1 MLFFLG
7 FGMLLYS
14 QTEEKKAAAAEKDA
28 KAAQKVIKA
37 LGKGLGKLWPFKRK
51 TKEAPVVTYDT
62 LLKRYVFGM
71 PGIYM
76 QGYAPGVH
84 QRQEEKYL
92 RQLNNIPNRYFTE
105 KEWAVQENIVPDE
118 HPYISHR
125 KPGTRVVYGFHP
137 FWKGNAYYGYD
148 FGILSR
154 VGYFSYSVNAASGKS
169 RSPFMAHSWVNSTLQ
184 QKAHAAGCK
193 VDLVVTS
200 YGEKNNSQLL
210 GPGGAAAR
218 QTLAD
223 SLGYLINMK
232 YIAGKDTGY
241 RGDGVTLDFE
251 GFRDDPSAGKELTSF
266 VSGLR
271 KKLETSRDGAPV
283 SINMVLPVCAPYRS
297 YEFDSLKKYVDL
309 FIICGYDYYLDTIQA
324 GPSSVLEADTG
335 QFYFSVDYSVN
346 YYLDK
351 GLPVEKTVLS
361 LPWYAKVATTDTSTA
376 FALSHQA
383 SELTFESHSKAWLMY
398 GSVRTPLRDP
408 ANNAVYYPVRDDNG
422 WKQIWTEDT
431 VTLGL
436 KYDYVLKKGLAG
448 AGVWSLGDASDSPEL
463 WQLLRNKFGD
473 TSYVPTVATT
483 NVDTVI
489 SKNTASIQKQKQAVI
504 APLLPEITGV
514 VPNVIYPS
522 VLPVRLPEKNYGLV
536 AIFCLI
542 TLLCFA
548 LIGFLIA
555 MFYESVREV
564 VLSRDYFLYIVSAV
578 VVVTILLLLRGFGYM
593 ENNTVVFIA
602 GALGGA
608 GLVTV
613 LFRRLRKKT
622 NDEVTP

>member
-1 MLFFLG
+1 
-7 FGMLLYS
+7 MLLYA
-14 QTEEKKAAAAEKDA
+14 QTEEKKAAASEKDA
-28 KAAQKVIKA
+28 KAAEKA
-37 LGKGLGKLWPFKRK
+37 AKGIVKELKKIWPFNRK
-51 TKEAPVVTYDT
+51 KKAPAAPPLVQYDS
-62 LLKRYVFGM
+62 LLKRYVFGI
-71 PGIYM
+71 PNIYM

-84 QRQEEKYL
+84 QREEEKHM
-92 RQLNNIPNRYFTE
+92 RQLSNVPGRYLTE
-105 KEWAVQENIVPDE
+105 KEWSTQENIIPDE

-154 VGYFSYSVNAASGKS
+154 VGYFSYSVNSANGKS
-169 RSPFMAHSWVNSTLQ
+169 RSPFMAHSWISSTLQ

-200 YGEKNNSQLL
+200 FGEKNNSQLL
-210 GPGGAAAR
+210 GPNGAGAR
-218 QTLAD
+218 ATLAD
-223 SLGYLINMK
+223 SLARLLNLWHP
-232 YIAGKDTGY
+232 AGTNDSMH

-251 GFRDDPSAGKELTSF
+251 GFRDDPAAGKELTAF

-271 KKLETSRDGAPV
+271 KKLEDSRNSDPV

-335 QFYFSVDYSVN
+335 QFYFTVDYSVN

-351 GLPVEKTVLS
+351 GLPSGKTVLS
-361 LPWYAKVATTDTSTA
+361 LPWYAKIVAADTSSA
-376 FALSHQA
+376 FALSHEA
-383 SELTFESHSKAWLMY
+383 TELSFESHSKAWLMY
-398 GSVRTPLRDP
+398 GSVRTPQRDL
-408 ANNAVYYPVRDDNG
+408 ANNAVYYPVRDDDG
-422 WKQIWTEDT
+422 WKQIWAEDT
-431 VTLGL
+431 TTLGL

-463 WQLLRNKFGD
+463 WDLLRKKFGD
-473 TSYVPTVATT
+473 TTYVPTKAST
-483 NVDTVI
+483 NIDSLIT
-489 SKNTASIQKQKQAVI
+489 KNQVTIQKQKQAVI
-504 APLLPEITGV
+504 APLLPEIKGA
-514 VPNVIYPS
+514 VPNVSYPAI
-522 VLPVRLPEKNYGLV
+522 LPVRLPEKNYGLV
-536 AIFCLI
+536 ALFCLI

-548 LIGFLIA
+548 LIGFMIA

-564 VLSRDYFLYIVSAV
+564 VLGRDYFLYIVSSV
-578 VVVTILLLLRGFGYM
+578 VVVTVLLLLRGLGYL

-608 GLVTV
+608 GLVTL